1 MLVAGPLQ
9 LGTVVPVP
17 VGVGVSLETP
27 PARNATPDPARAS
40 AQLIPRAAS
49 RVANSVLAGAGRPGW
64 QANGRADVA
73 ARTAV
78 VHVILEV
85 HTRRGIH
92 CRTSMSGRAVLH
104 RAGAIRPTGR
114 GGGAPHAPGRG
125 EAARSSATD
134 IVDTVVG
141 GAFTGRAACEAS
153 ALLRR
158 AGSAG
163 AGAVVSGGTISV
175 GTASRRLAS
184 RCRGTRETTRAL
196 SGRARCACARAAARS
211 RRRHLGISLR
221 VHCA

>member
-1 MLVAGPLQ
+1 
-9 LGTVVPVP
+9 
-17 VGVGVSLETP
+17 
-27 PARNATPDPARAS
+27 
-40 AQLIPRAAS
+40 
-49 RVANSVLAGAGRPGW
+49 
-64 QANGRADVA
+64 
-73 ARTAV
+73 
-78 VHVILEV
+78 
-85 HTRRGIH
+85 
-92 CRTSMSGRAVLH
+92 MSGRAVLH

-125 EAARSSATD
+125 EAARSSTTD
-134 IVDTVVG
+134 TVDTVVG

-184 RCRGTRETTRAL
+184 RCRGTGETTRAL
-196 SGRARCACARAAARS
+196 SGRARCACARAAAGT

-221 VHCA
+221 VHGARCRTATRPRVGDTDSCCRRTGVAPRTRVPRVLPGSARIAGLGLGTAAPLLSIRAFAGAASGGAAGVKAGLRGRNAAGSTIASAGGLIAQPGTTG